1 MGKDIY
7 YAAYGSNLNHQQMR
21 LRCPAA
27 QPIATTVL
35 PDWQLVFRGV
45 ADIIPA
51 INTAVPV
58 GLYKITA
65 ACEAALDHHENYPV
79 LYGKKS
85 VDLYL
90 DGHRI
95 SAMTYIMNPRYGYGA
110 PSEDYIEVVRQGYQD
125 WQIPYS
131 RLIASLQMVLVDGG
145 NSAYQSSTWS
155 PHGAPDRA
163 TTEAIIQRLQQAVDC
178 PLS

>member
-27 QPIATTVL
+27 QPIATAVL

-65 ACEAALDHHENYPV
+65 ACEAALDHYEDYPT
-79 LYGKKS
+79 LYGKKII
-85 VDLYL
+85 DLPL
-90 DGHRI
+90 DGQVLSI
-95 SAMTYIMNPRYGYGA
+95 MTYIMNPRYGYGP
-110 PSEDYIEVVRQGYQD
+110 PSEAYVEVIRQGYHD

-131 RLIASLQMVLVDGG
+131 TLVASLQQVVFDGG
-145 NSAYQSSTWS
+145 DKAYQSATWGR
-155 PHGAPDRA
+155 HGAIDQS
-163 TTEAIIQRLQQAVDC
+163 TTEALIQRLQTPAER
-178 PLS
+178 